1 LDRLDKRQQSHTTDA
16 LVRKLS
22 TLGNLDAASLF
33 LQHVLDKG
41 YAVDHVT
48 YTDFVNSC
56 YNKNRYALASEISE
70 KISKKISSF
79 QKKDAAAIA

>member
-1 LDRLDKRQQSHTTDA
+1 
-16 LVRKLS
+16 
-22 TLGNLDAASLF
+22 
-33 LQHVLDKG
+33 VLDKG